1 MKSYEKHLEELS
13 YEIADDIVKNEIH
26 PKWEITLDQTSVA
39 KSLCTIYDKGFKKV
53 SEDLEISV
61 RKNIHRIKN
70 KREKDN

>member
-13 YEIADDIVKNEIH
+13 YEIADDLIKNEKN

-53 SEDLEISV
+53 SEDLEIGV
-61 RKNIHRIKN
+61 RKNMHKMRTRGN
-70 KREKDN
+70 